1 MCVAIIGKENDPL
14 YIRTWLEN
22 VNVSAP
28 LPGQIAAEPSL
39 KFHYHVHTSLDVIEE
54 KVNPNR
60 RAAAAAAAAALHS
73 TPAAAQS
80 GGGSSGGS
88 GELYLGQ
95 LFSVEEY
102 KVFGYITNTKIKL
115 VAVIHETAG
124 DVSLRQ
130 VSSTTHTQTR
140 SHRARKHDEQQ
151 VDSLLLCDVLYV
163 RVLCGVVMLLCA
175 VCCVSGSV
183 TCTGCTFRR
192 YAIRSFSSTRPST
205 SMRHSTS
212 TCRSTCETS
221 WDRVK
226 DDTS

>member
-1 MCVAIIGKENDPL
+1 MSIVCVAIIGKENDPL

-54 KVNPNR
+54 KVNPNKR
-60 RAAAAAAAAALHS
+60 AVTAAAATAAGGV
-73 TPAAAQS
+73 S
-80 GGGSSGGS
+80 GGGGSGGS

-95 LFSVEEY
+95 LFAVEEY

-130 VSSTTHTQTR
+130 VSPTLLSSANQSTHSACRSTSTHFPPIPCCVC
-140 SHRARKHDEQQ
+140 A
-151 VDSLLLCDVLYV
+151 
-163 RVLCGVVMLLCA
+163 VLCGC
-175 VCCVSGSV
+175 
-183 TCTGCTFRR
+183 
-192 YAIRSFSSTRPST
+192 
-205 SMRHSTS
+205 
-212 TCRSTCETS
+212 
-221 WDRVK
+221 
-226 DDTS
+226 

>member
-1 MCVAIIGKENDPL
+1 MSIVCVAIIGKENDPL

-60 RAAAAAAAAALHS
+60 RAAHSTGAAAAAGGGG
-73 TPAAAQS
+73 
-80 GGGSSGGS
+80 GGGSGSGGGS

-95 LFSVEEY
+95 LFAVEEY

-130 VSSTTHTQTR
+130 VSATTAH
-140 SHRARKHDEQQ
+140 AAYG
-151 VDSLLLCDVLYV
+151 L
-163 RVLCGVVMLLCA
+163 
-175 VCCVSGSV
+175 
-183 TCTGCTFRR
+183 
-192 YAIRSFSSTRPST
+192 
-205 SMRHSTS
+205 
-212 TCRSTCETS
+212 
-221 WDRVK
+221 W
-226 DDTS
+226 